1 VAVALRIGVAILFPE
16 QLQSDVAMRAELL
29 VDGGK
34 VGSGLFRLRLCLR
47 GRVQGRFQVSVI
59 PAVRQ
64 WPGYF
69 GRLGALQILVHR
81 GSTALRPVEQR
92 RTSGGNGR

>member
-1 VAVALRIGVAILFPE
+1 
-16 QLQSDVAMRAELL
+16 MRAELL

-81 GSTALRPVEQR
+81 TDGDGATASDLTLVEFQFV
-92 RTSGGNGR
+92 SKS